1 MKKSSSEMLMGLILI
16 LLFVSHLN
24 DVNSGWDYIAFLFY
38 AGSIGFA
45 EFLLGVFDWREYY
58 NRTTCWAFINVFLLG
73 VVILTIL
80 KAKESFYFYIF
91 IIGIFIVTSLLI
103 AYTSSKRMEKYQR
116 ITEYNKT
123 LKMDPE
129 DINTLNSKGVVFEEI
144 KDYKKAVEVY
154 DKALKLNPEYAAA
167 WYNMGNA
174 LSKMRKYSDAIRSYD
189 KALAID
195 PDHVKAWNNKGNSLR
210 MLGRNVEALYSYDKA
225 WDLSPRNVK
234 TLYNKGVVLED
245 EGKYQDAVESYD
257 KLLELNPENVKAWY
271 NRGTSLRKLGKLQE
285 AMESYDTALGL
296 DPDFEPV
303 KKAKKKLNK
312 LVEQDSFVNI

>member
-1 MKKSSSEMLMGLILI
+1 MKKSSSEMLMGLFFILMFI
-16 LLFVSHLN
+16 SSLGFNSSEDFISLFCVGAVGFV
-24 DVNSGWDYIAFLFY
+24 DFL
-38 AGSIGFA
+38 I
-45 EFLLGVFDWREYY
+45 GVFDWSEYY
-58 NRTTCWAFINVFLLG
+58 NKNVCWVLLNVALG
-73 VVILTIL
+73 GVLILSIL
-80 KAKESFYFYIF
+80 KVGGDVYSYIF
-91 IIGIFIVTSLLI
+91 IIGIFIVTSLSI

-129 DINTLNSKGVVFEEI
+129 DINTLNSKGVVFEEL
-144 KDYKKAVEVY
+144 KDYKKAVEIY

-167 WYNMGNA
+167 WYNRGNA

-189 KALAID
+189 RALDID
-195 PDHVKAWNNKGNSLR
+195 PDHAKAWNNKGTSLIS
-210 MLGRNVEALYSYDKA
+210 LGRYQEAVYCYSRVLELDPK
-225 WDLSPRNVK
+225 NVK
-234 TLYNKGVVLED
+234 ALYNKGAVLED
-245 EGKYQDAVESYD
+245 EEKYQDAVESYD